1 MLQNNLLETKTL
13 VNTTEVDVRFS
24 EVDSLRVVWHGN
36 YLLYFELGREAFGKQ
51 YDLEYLQVY
60 DKGYVVPLVKTMVEH
75 KSPLMY
81 GDTAIIET
89 TLIDNPAA
97 KMVFKYRIFC
107 KSTGKLAAT
116 GETIQVFVDNDG
128 DLCITMP
135 PFFTAWKKQQGLL

>member
-1 MLQNNLLETKTL
+1 METKTL

-60 DKGYVVPLVKTMVEH
+60 DKGFVVPLVKTMVEH
-75 KSPLMY
+75 KSPLVY

-89 TLIDNPAA
+89 TFIDNPAA

-116 GETIQVFVDNDG
+116 GETTQVFVDNDG
-128 DLCITMP
+128 ELCITMP
-135 PFFTAWKKQQGLL
+135 PFFEEWKKAYLNV

>member
-1 MLQNNLLETKTL
+1 MYQNYPLETKTL
-13 VNTTEVDVRFS
+13 VSTTEVDVRFS

-60 DKGYVVPLVKTMVEH
+60 DKGFVVPLVKTLVEH

-81 GDTAIIET
+81 GDTAVIET

-97 KMVFKYRIFC
+97 KIHFQYRIYN
-107 KSTGKLAAT
+107 KATGKLSAT
-116 GETIQVFVDNDG
+116 GETVQVFVDNDG
-128 DLCITMP
+128 DLFITMP
-135 PFFTAWKKQQGLL
+135 PFFTEWKKAYLNV

>member
-1 MLQNNLLETKTL
+1 METKTL

-60 DKGYVVPLVKTMVEH
+60 EKGFVVPLVKTMVEH
-75 KSPLMY
+75 KSPLVY

-89 TLIDNPAA
+89 TLMDNPAA

-116 GETIQVFVDNDG
+116 GETVQVFVDNDG

-135 PFFTAWKKQQGLL
+135 PFFEEWKKQQGLL